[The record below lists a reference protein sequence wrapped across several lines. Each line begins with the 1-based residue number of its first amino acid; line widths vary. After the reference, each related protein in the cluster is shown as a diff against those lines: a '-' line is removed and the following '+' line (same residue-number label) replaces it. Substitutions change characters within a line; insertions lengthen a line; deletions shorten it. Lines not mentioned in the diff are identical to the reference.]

1 MDCRFVIFFFI
12 PVFYIYGM
20 KKLLII
26 MTILGLGL
34 SSCEESGTDSNLD
47 PTNPFFTEYETPF
60 GVPPFDLIKTEHYMP
75 AFTEGMA
82 QQIAE
87 VDKIVNSRK
96 KPTFDNTIRALDNT
110 GKLLDK
116 VTYVFFGLSS
126 ANTNDELQAIQR
138 EVSPLLTAHGD
149 QINLNPKLFER
160 VQKIYDK
167 KDKVKLNEEEAFILE
182 NMYKGFVR
190 SGNLLPPE
198 DQEKMK
204 ALNQEESGLVV
215 KFGQNALAETNAVF
229 TLVDNLADL
238 KGLPQA
244 NIDAAA
250 ATAKAAG
257 YPGQY
262 MFTAQKP
269 SWIPFLQYA
278 ENRELREKV
287 YNGWLMRARRDNEF
301 NNEKILSEIMSIR
314 SQKAKLLGY
323 PTHAD
328 LVMESRMAKKAA
340 NVIDLLDQVW
350 EPAIAAAI
358 RDRDEMQEMI
368 KAEGKNFQLAS
379 YDWWYYTE
387 KLRKAKYDLDDGEVR
402 PYLKLEN
409 VIAGSFDVANKLYGI
424 TFEPLEDMPKP
435 HPDAFVYEVF
445 DKDGSHLGVL
455 YQDYFPRASKRQGA
469 WCGSYRSHKVENG
482 KEIKPVVTMVCN
494 FTPPGEGLPA
504 LLSMD
509 EALTLFHEFGHAL
522 DVLFAENTLGTGF
535 RARDFVE
542 LPSQIMEHWCAEPEV
557 MKTYALHYESGEPI
571 PDYLIEKM
579 QKSSVFN
586 QGFTSVEFLAACYL
600 DLAYHT
606 LQDGEL
612 VDVPTFEKQTLE
624 KMGLIPE
631 IEPRYH
637 STYFT
642 HITGGYDA
650 GYYSYEWSA
659 VLDHDAF
666 EAFKETSLFDQK
678 TAQSFRENI
687 LAKNGMADA
696 MEMFVN
702 FRGREPDITPLMR
715 NRGFLK

>member
-1 MDCRFVIFFFI
+1 
-12 PVFYIYGM
+12 
-20 KKLLII
+20 
-26 MTILGLGL
+26 MTIIGLGL
-34 SSCEESGTDSNLD
+34 SSCQESAPVSDLD
-47 PTNPFFTEYETPF
+47 PTNPFFTEYTTPF
-60 GVPPFDLIKTEHYMP
+60 QVPPFDLIKSEHYIP
-75 AFTEGMA
+75 AFEEGMA
-82 QQIAE
+82 QQLVE
-87 VDKIVNSRK
+87 VDAIINSK
-96 KPTFDNTIRALDNT
+96 KNPTFDNTIRALDST

-116 VTYVFFGLSS
+116 VSNVFFGLSS
-126 ANTNDELQAIQR
+126 ANTNAELQQIQR
-138 EVSPLLTAHGD
+138 DITPKLTAHGD
-149 QINLNPKLFER
+149 AISLNPKLFER
-160 VQKIYDK
+160 VKAIYDR
-167 KDKVKLNEEEAFILE
+167 KDKLKLNEEEAYILE

-198 DQEKMK
+198 KQEEMK
-204 ALNQEESGLVV
+204 ALNQRESGLVV
-215 KFGQNALAETNAVF
+215 QFGQNALAETNAVEI
-229 TLVDNLADL
+229 LIDNRNDL

-244 NIDAAA
+244 NIEAAA
-250 ATAKAAG
+250 SAANEAG
-257 YPGQY
+257 YPGKFL
-262 MFTAQKP
+262 FTAQKP

-278 ENRELREKV
+278 ENRDLRKKV
-287 YNGWLMRARRDNEF
+287 YEGWLMRARRDNEF
-301 NNEKILSEIMSIR
+301 NNEKILAEIMSIR
-314 SQKAKLLGY
+314 SLQAQLLGY

-328 LVMESRMAKKAA
+328 LVMESRMAKKASK
-340 NVIDLLDQVW
+340 VFELLDQVW
-350 EPAIAAAI
+350 EPAINAAI
-358 RDRDEMQEMI
+358 RDREEMQKMI
-368 KAEGKNFQLAS
+368 QEEGGKFDLAS
-379 YDWWYYTE
+379 FDWWYYAE
-387 KLRKAKYDLDDGEVR
+387 KLRKQKYDLDEGEIR

-409 VIAGSFDVANKLYGI
+409 VIQGSFEVANKLYGI
-424 TFEPLEDMPKP
+424 RFVALDDMPKP

-469 WCGSYRSHKVENG
+469 WCGSYRGHKVEKG
-482 KEIKPVVTMVCN
+482 KEIFPVVTMVCN
-494 FTPPGEGLPA
+494 FTPPGDGLPA

-522 DVLFAENTLGTGF
+522 DVLFSENTLSTSY

-542 LPSQIMEHWCAEPEV
+542 LPSQIMEHWCSEPSV
-557 MKTYALHYESGEPI
+557 LKTFALHYETGEAI

-579 QKSSVFN
+579 QNSSIFN

-606 LQDGEL
+606 IQNGE
-612 VDVPTFEKQTLE
+612 VVNVPEFEKNALD
-624 KMGLIPE
+624 KIGLIPE

-666 EAFKETSLFDQK
+666 EAFKETSLFDPA

-687 LAKNGMADA
+687 LAKNGMADP
-696 MEMFVN
+696 MDMFVK

-715 NRGFLK
+715 NRGFLAKE